1 MNKIYIYTQ
10 NIRASATLWF
20 LILKDFVIIVIA
32 ALFYSLVLA
41 AKKIIIPSVLFAEN
55 SLMNSEKIF
64 L

>member
-20 LILKDFVIIVIA
+20 LILKDFFIIVIA
-32 ALFYSLVLA
+32 ALFSSLVLA
-41 AKKIIIPSVLFAEN
+41 AKKIIISSVLFAEN